1 MSVLFSYEKDMDV
14 KNTRA
19 LGLLTVTH
27 GVNDMYQGA
36 VPALLPFL
44 VAERGYSYA
53 LATGIIV
60 AATGLSSVVQPLFGV
75 VIDRR
80 PMGWLVAVGMM
91 AAGLGVGLAGL
102 VDDYA
107 WTWLAIAL
115 SGLGVAAYHPA
126 AAKAARVVGGG
137 SARSMGVFSVGG
149 NVGVAL
155 APLFVA
161 LVLNAA
167 GTRGTWLLAVP
178 AVVAGAG
185 YLLARRSPRASGS
198 VPSAP
203 AASVSA
209 AGATGRD
216 DWRAFGWLSA
226 LAVFWSVPYVVMGS
240 FAALNVIG
248 RFHVSTATGAATL
261 TAFTA
266 GGVVGTLAGGW
277 LAERRGR
284 LSTIRLGYLT
294 AALAVA
300 GVVFVPGL
308 TGVLC
313 CTLLFGTALF
323 VPFAAQ
329 VTLAQDY
336 LPNRVGTA
344 SGLTLGLTLSV
355 GGLLSPAFG
364 ALADAWGVHTVL
376 TTLIAVLAVAVLLTL
391 RLPEP
396 SGLVPAPRPVAEPA
410 A

>member
-1 MSVLFSYEKDMDV
+1 M
-14 KNTRA
+14 KNRRA

-75 VIDRR
+75 AVDRR
-80 PMGWLVAVGMM
+80 RMSWLVAVGMI
-91 AAGLGVGLAGL
+91 AAGVGVGLSGL

-107 WTWLAIAL
+107 WTWLAIAV

-126 AAKAARVVGGG
+126 AAKAARIAGGG

-149 NVGVAL
+149 NVGGAL

-178 AVVAGAG
+178 AVVAGVG
-185 YLLARRSPRASGS
+185 YLLARRASGS
-198 VPSAP
+198 GP
-203 AASVSA
+203 ATATTPA
-209 AGATGRD
+209 GAEGATGRD
-216 DWRAFGWLSA
+216 DWRAFARLSA
-226 LAVFWSVPYVVMGS
+226 LAVFWSIPYVVMGS

-248 RFHVSTATGAATL
+248 RFHVSTATGTATL
-261 TAFTA
+261 TVFTA

-300 GVVFVPGL
+300 GVVFSPGL
-308 TGVLC
+308 AGVLC
-313 CTLLFGTALF
+313 CTALFGTALF

-364 ALADAWGVHTVL
+364 ALADAWGVRTVL
-376 TTLIAVLAVAVLLTL
+376 VCLVAVLAVAVLIAL

-396 SGLVPAPRPVAEPA
+396 SGPLPSPRSDPEPA
-410 A
+410 DAAA

>member
-1 MSVLFSYEKDMDV
+1 M
-14 KNTRA
+14 KNNRA

-53 LATGIIV
+53 LVTGIIV

-75 VIDRR
+75 VVDRR

-185 YLLARRSPRASGS
+185 YLLARRSPRTSGS
-198 VPSAP
+198 VQVGPVS
-203 AASVSA
+203 ASVGA
-209 AGATGRD
+209 AGRD

-266 GGVVGTLAGGW
+266 GGVAGTLVGGW

-308 TGVLC
+308 AGVLC

-376 TTLIAVLAVAVLLTL
+376 ATLIAVLAVAVLLTT

-396 SGLVPAPRPVAEPA
+396 SGLVPASRPVVEPA